1 MAEFTND
8 KMLPQSL
15 EAEQAVLAA
24 MFNDRDAILEVIPLL
39 KDTDFYRHDHGV
51 LFATM
56 RKMNEQNVP
65 VDLVT
70 ITAQLDKDGNLE
82 KAGGITYVAH
92 PGDIGV
98 VLDKT
103 GHGPG
108 LRLRQR
114 ELARPVL
121 QLLRKPVGGIIP
133 V

>member
-1 MAEFTND
+1 MAEFTSD

-24 MFNDRDAILEVIPLL
+24 MFNDRDAILEAIPLL
-39 KDTDFYRHDHGV
+39 KESDFYRHDHGV

-82 KAGGITYVAH
+82 KLAESPMWPKLPIPSATPPMLPIT
-92 PGDIGV
+92 PISS
-98 VLDKT
+98 
-103 GHGPG
+103 
-108 LRLRQR
+108 
-114 ELARPVL
+114 
-121 QLLRKPVGGIIP
+121 RKKPYCAI
-133 V
+133 